1 MPSAMIE
8 LGTTVTIHF
17 SLHLADGMEVESSF
31 GGEPIQ
37 FEIGDGQ
44 FLPKLEALLVGKFEG
59 DKLDETLE
67 PQDAFGFRDGSNV
80 HEMPRSNFP
89 DEMPLSPGVIVGFT
103 APNGDEVPGAVL
115 EVTDESVQVD
125 FNHPLAGQT
134 IVFKAEVLKVG

>member
-8 LGTTVTIHF
+8 LGTTITIHF
-17 SLHLADGMEVESSF
+17 SLHLADGLEVESSF
-31 GGEPIQ
+31 DGDPIR

-59 DKLDETLE
+59 EKLDETLE
-67 PQDAFGFRDGSNV
+67 PQDAFGFRDGNNV

-89 DEMPLSPGVIVGFT
+89 EDMPLNPGVIVGFT

-115 EVTDESVQVD
+115 EVNDESVQVD

-134 IVFKAEVLKVG
+134 VVFKAEILKVG